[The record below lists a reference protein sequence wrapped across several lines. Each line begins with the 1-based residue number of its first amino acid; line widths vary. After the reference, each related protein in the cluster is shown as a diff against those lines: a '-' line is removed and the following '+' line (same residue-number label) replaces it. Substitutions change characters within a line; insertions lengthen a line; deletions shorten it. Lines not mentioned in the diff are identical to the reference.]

1 MTKKD
6 PKKKQPSKEEEF
18 ELLAPT
24 GKMAS
29 YDDDAERPSSIN
41 SGPVPPRPKAKAD
54 DSLKQIVWKGFED
67 IDDQEVDESGMNFN
81 NKIDTTDDG
90 MDMTPM
96 VDVTFLLLIFFMVT
110 ASFSIQRSIQQP
122 PSQINE
128 PSNNVVENPEDETDF
143 VEVIIDQNNNYY
155 VTTRE
160 DGEVETPTESQM
172 RAKVRNAVKDY
183 GAQRLMITAHVDST
197 HEKVIKVWD
206 AGYAAD
212 LQRIQMR
219 TTEVEY

>member
-1 MTKKD
+1 MNTNEPEKN
-6 PKKKQPSKEEEF
+6 QPAPEDEF
-18 ELLAPT
+18 DLLAPT
-24 GKMAS
+24 GKIAS
-29 YDDDAERPSSIN
+29 YDDNADRPVASVSA
-41 SGPVPPRPKAKAD
+41 PVPPRPKAKAD
-54 DSLKQIVWKGFED
+54 DSLKQLAWRGFE
-67 IDDQEVDESGMNFN
+67 EAEEEPEEPGMNFN
-81 NKIDTTDDG
+81 KKIDTTDDG

-128 PSNNVVENPEDETDF
+128 PSNNVIEDPQDETDF

-172 RAKVRNAVKDY
+172 RAKIRNAVKDY

-212 LQRIQMR
+212 LTRIQMR

>member
-1 MTKKD
+1 MNTND
-6 PKKKQPSKEEEF
+6 PKKKPAVPEDEF

-24 GKMAS
+24 GKMAT
-29 YDDDAERPSSIN
+29 YDEDAERPASGS

-54 DSLKQIVWKGFED
+54 DSLKQLAWRGFE
-67 IDDQEVDESGMNFN
+67 EPEEESEEPGMNFN
-81 NKIDTTDDG
+81 KKIDTTDDG

-128 PSNNVVENPEDETDF
+128 PSNNVVEDPEDETDF

-172 RAKVRNAVKDY
+172 RAKIRNAVKDY

-197 HEKVIKVWD
+197 HEKVVKVWD
-206 AGYAAD
+206 AGFAAN
-212 LQRIQMR
+212 LTRIQMR